1 MAITLQESLRGLFYA
16 PFYVALAR
24 EAYAAEGV
32 TVRFASAATP
42 GRAALGVLDGTAD
55 VCWGGPMRVM
65 QAYAQVPD
73 CDLVHF
79 AEVVTRDPFLL
90 IGRTPRPDFELRD
103 LLGLRVGTVSEVPT
117 PWMCLQEDLRRAGV
131 APARLNRVSDRSMAD
146 NVAALR
152 RGELDVVQVFEP
164 FAATLEADGGG
175 NVWYAAARRG
185 PTSYTTFYTRRGL
198 LRDRREE
205 LLGMVRAIHRTLQ
218 WVAQADGAA
227 IADAIAGFFPDVPP
241 AAAGRR
247 LLALQGAGHLGTRS
261 GAAAR
266 RLRPFAVGPGVRR
279 VRVARHAV
287 RDGGGQ
293 QPGDRGGRG
302 ESAAAAIEIFGRE
315 TTMPHA
321 TADDGVRLY
330 YEESGSGIPVIFVH
344 EYAGDHRSWE
354 PQMRHFGQRY
364 RAITY
369 AARGYPPSD
378 VPEDVANYSQFR
390 AADDIGAVLDHLKID
405 KAHVVGLSMGGF
417 ATLHFGFRHA
427 ARARSLVVAGC
438 GYGAEPDQRDR
449 FRAEAE
455 TIAEFIAT
463 QGIPVF
469 AEKYAYGPTRVQ
481 FENKD
486 PRGFAEFK
494 AQLAEHSAL
503 GARNT
508 QLGVQRERPSLYE
521 LVDQMKAL
529 TVPTLVLTGDE
540 DWPCL
545 APGIL
550 MKQHIPSAALAVM
563 PNCGHAINIEDP
575 DEFNR
580 LVGGFL
586 AQVDA
591 GRWPTRDP
599 RAVTASITG
608 MK

>member
-1 MAITLQESLRGLFYA
+1 
-16 PFYVALAR
+16 
-24 EAYAAEGV
+24 
-32 TVRFASAATP
+32 
-42 GRAALGVLDGTAD
+42 
-55 VCWGGPMRVM
+55 
-65 QAYAQVPD
+65 
-73 CDLVHF
+73 
-79 AEVVTRDPFLL
+79 
-90 IGRTPRPDFELRD
+90 
-103 LLGLRVGTVSEVPT
+103 
-117 PWMCLQEDLRRAGV
+117 
-131 APARLNRVSDRSMAD
+131 
-146 NVAALR
+146 
-152 RGELDVVQVFEP
+152 
-164 FAATLEADGGG
+164 
-175 NVWYAAARRG
+175 
-185 PTSYTTFYTRRGL
+185 
-198 LRDRREE
+198 
-205 LLGMVRAIHRTLQ
+205 
-218 WVAQADGAA
+218 
-227 IADAIAGFFPDVPP
+227 
-241 AAAGRR
+241 
-247 LLALQGAGHLGTRS
+247 
-261 GAAAR
+261 
-266 RLRPFAVGPGVRR
+266 
-279 VRVARHAV
+279 
-287 RDGGGQ
+287 
-293 QPGDRGGRG
+293 
-302 ESAAAAIEIFGRE
+302 
-315 TTMPHA
+315 MPHA

-378 VPEDVANYSQFR
+378 VPADVAKYSQFR
-390 AADDIGAVLDHLKID
+390 AADDIGAVLDHLGID

-427 ARARSLVVAGC
+427 SRARSLVVAGC
-438 GYGAEPDQRDR
+438 GYGAEPDQRAR

-455 TIAEFIAT
+455 AIADFIAT
-463 QGIPVF
+463 QGITVF

-550 MKQHIPSAALAVM
+550 LKQHISTAALAVM

-580 LVGGFL
+580 LVSAFL

-608 MK
+608 IK